1 VLVMG
6 QTRAEGPG
14 QALLADPEI
23 RRAYLGG

>member
-1 VLVMG
+1 MG

-14 QALLADPEI
+14 DVLLADPEI